1 VPRLKKQTPE
11 KKRPVQRTGLIFGEG
26 TMEIE
31 RRDRGP
37 PNFSLRADAQG
48 CRRQKSAT
56 PEIGPRMD
64 RRRNSP
70 GEINRNQNVDY

>member
-1 VPRLKKQTPE
+1 
-11 KKRPVQRTGLIFGEG
+11 
-26 TMEIE
+26 MEIE

-37 PNFSLRADAQG
+37 PNFSLRADAQDVAD
-48 CRRQKSAT
+48 KSAI